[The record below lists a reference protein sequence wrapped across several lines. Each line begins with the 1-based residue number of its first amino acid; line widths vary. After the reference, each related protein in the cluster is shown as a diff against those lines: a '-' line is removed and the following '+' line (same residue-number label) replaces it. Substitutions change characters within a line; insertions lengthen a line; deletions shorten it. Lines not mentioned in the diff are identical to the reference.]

1 MLKPS
6 HNSEIERGQVVEE
19 RSPSRT
25 HLSVCDEE
33 GRRLAIEDYCTLI
46 RGLGQLDYGN
56 KTDVFVCAVAQVA
69 GSRRRGKAS

>member
-6 HNSEIERGQVVEE
+6 YNSEVERGQIVEE
-19 RSPSRT
+19 KSPSRT
-25 HLSVCDEE
+25 HLSACDEE
-33 GRRLAIEDYCTLI
+33 GRRLAIEDYRTLI

-69 GSRRRGKAS
+69 GSRRRGKAN